1 MLLRKLSDMDTSG
14 VYKLAEQ
21 KGYDRVKKG
30 LSWDGYEVWQVSDS
44 ELDGCRLGYPA
55 YIISN
60 NSETR
65 FAKADERV
73 QIFRYQVSAA
83 HANTV

>member
-1 MLLRKLSDMDTSG
+1 MSLRKLNEMDKNG

-30 LSWDGYEVWQVSDS
+30 FSWNGYEVWQVSDS

-60 NSETR
+60 STETR
-65 FAKADERV
+65 FAKPDERP
-73 QIFRYQVSAA
+73 QILHRQATGA
-83 HANTV
+83 E